1 VFIGEWVVSELSAR
15 AIARPGKFGGLYDV
29 SPEYE
34 KKVSLGTKE
43 SDPYTNLSNA
53 KNKVLGKIRKRLSG
67 MKKYKLDPVN
77 RLIKIGSSVTTE
89 VYNYLLDDGMK
100 VTLAELYQFARN
112 SPNIIID
119 YFTPRNFIALRDKY
133 DLIKWGFRLFNI
145 GLLIYTFAARQ
156 IISPHIIKDVETNQP
171 GFPGPGWSLI
181 WPFIGS
187 FEPEEIPNHIPG
199 ETPEYRTYL
208 LEGYIKS
215 LYENPALTLIS
226 QFVSI
231 FAVGELLTMFGKWG
245 ESKIKIN
252 DLNEKNE

>member
-1 VFIGEWVVSELSAR
+1 M
-15 AIARPGKFGGLYDV
+15 
-29 SPEYE
+29 E
-34 KKVSLGTKE
+34 K
-43 SDPYTNLSNA
+43 YTP
-53 KNKVLGKIRKRLSG
+53 
-67 MKKYKLDPVN
+67 DPVN
-77 RLIKIGSSVTTE
+77 RLINTGSSVAAE

-100 VTLAELYQFARN
+100 VALAELYQFARN

-145 GLLIYTFAARQ
+145 ALLIYTFAARQ

-187 FEPEEIPNHIPG
+187 SEREVIPNHIPG
-199 ETPEYRTYL
+199 ELPEYRTYPL
-208 LEGYIKS
+208 KGYVKA

-231 FAVGELLTMFGKWG
+231 FAFGELLTIFGKWR
-245 ESKIKIN
+245 KF
-252 DLNEKNE
+252 KNKNK

>member
-1 VFIGEWVVSELSAR
+1 VSGVVSELSAR

-53 KNKVLGKIRKRLSG
+53 KNKVLGKIRSRLKG
-67 MKKYKLDPVN
+67 MKKYTPDPVN
-77 RLIKIGSSVTTE
+77 RLINTGSSVAAE
-89 VYNYLLDDGMK
+89 VYNYLLDDEIKG
-100 VTLAELYQFARN
+100 TLAELYQFAKN

-119 YFTPRNFIALRDKY
+119 YFTPGNFFGYRDKY

-187 FEPEEIPNHIPG
+187 FKPEEIPPDPHKPG
-199 ETPEYRTYL
+199 ELPKYRTYP

-215 LYENPALTLIS
+215 LYENHALTLIS

-231 FAVGELLTMFGKWG
+231 FAVGELLTILARYFGKWR
-245 ESKIKIN
+245 EF
-252 DLNEKNE
+252 KNKNK